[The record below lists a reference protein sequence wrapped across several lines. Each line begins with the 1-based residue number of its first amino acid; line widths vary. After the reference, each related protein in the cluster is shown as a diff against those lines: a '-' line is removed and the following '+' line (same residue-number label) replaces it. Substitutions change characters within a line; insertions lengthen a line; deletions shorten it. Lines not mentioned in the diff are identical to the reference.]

1 MLHKSIKVGRWIADF
16 LFAEKSY
23 DEEEVLSFLYDADA
37 PMAVLKRVSEIM
49 HENKDD
55 TGFTYTNPS
64 LYQAIIVIG
73 PSSSGSEFIDTLVHE
88 IHHFAVAVASH
99 LGIDLEGE
107 TPAYIAGDSVRDLA
121 KVICRMGC
129 KK

>member
-1 MLHKSIKVGRWIADF
+1 MIHKSIKIGRWVADF

-37 PMAVLKRVSEIM
+37 PMSILKRVSEIM
-49 HENKDD
+49 HSGDQN

-64 LYQAIIVIG
+64 LHQAVVVVG
-73 PSSSGSEFIDTLVHE
+73 PQSSGEEFVDTLIHE
-88 IHHFAVAVASH
+88 VHHFAVAVAAN

-107 TPAYIAGDSVRDLA
+107 TPAYIAGDSVKELT
-121 KVICRMGC
+121 KIICKLGC